1 MSTLADFDF
10 KTGAGMVGIL
20 FMSCIGLLILFISVS
35 NFVVLFMVQG
45 ERRSKEIPFGYEIK
59 YIYRV
64 GVLVWIA
71 LLVCISSWK
80 TIIRNPF
87 EALKVRE

>member
-1 MSTLADFDF
+1 
-10 KTGAGMVGIL
+10 MVGIL
-20 FMSCIGLLILFISVS
+20 FMSCIGLFS

-64 GVLVWIA
+64 GDIGLDCFA
-71 LLVCISSWK
+71 CLYK
-80 TIIRNPF
+80 
-87 EALKVRE
+87 

>member
-1 MSTLADFDF
+1 MI
-10 KTGAGMVGIL
+10 GIL
-20 FMSCIGLLILFISVS
+20 FMSCIGILILFIAVS
-35 NFVVLFMVQG
+35 NFVALLWYKGKDILKKFLLG
-45 ERRSKEIPFGYEIK
+45 LRLN
-59 YIYRV
+59 IYTLS

-87 EALKVRE
+87 EALKAGE

>member
-1 MSTLADFDF
+1 
-10 KTGAGMVGIL
+10 MVG
-20 FMSCIGLLILFISVS
+20 ILFISVS

-64 GVLVWIA
+64 GGIGLDCFA
-71 LLVCISSWK
+71 CLYK
-80 TIIRNPF
+80 
-87 EALKVRE
+87 

>member
-1 MSTLADFDF
+1 
-10 KTGAGMVGIL
+10 MVGIL

-35 NFVVLFMVQG
+35 NFVLLFMVQG

-64 GVLVWIA
+64 GGIGLDCFA
-71 LLVCISSWK
+71 CLYK
-80 TIIRNPF
+80 
-87 EALKVRE
+87 

>member
-1 MSTLADFDF
+1 
-10 KTGAGMVGIL
+10 MVGIL

-45 ERRSKEIPFGYEIK
+45 ERRSKEIPFGYE
-59 YIYRV
+59 
-64 GVLVWIA
+64 VWIA

>member
-1 MSTLADFDF
+1 
-10 KTGAGMVGIL
+10 MVGIL

-64 GVLVWIA
+64 GGIGLDCFA
-71 LLVCISSWK
+71 CLYKQLENYH
-80 TIIRNPF
+80 T
-87 EALKVRE
+87 

>member
-1 MSTLADFDF
+1 
-10 KTGAGMVGIL
+10 MVGIL

-64 GVLVWIA
+64 GGIDF
-71 LLVCISSWK
+71 IYF
-80 TIIRNPF
+80 PF
-87 EALKVRE
+87 YHKKDDKFTEGNK

>member
-1 MSTLADFDF
+1 
-10 KTGAGMVGIL
+10 MVGIL

-59 YIYRV
+59 YTV
-64 GVLVWIA
+64 SGVLVWIA

-87 EALKVRE
+87 EALKAGE

>member
-1 MSTLADFDF
+1 
-10 KTGAGMVGIL
+10 
-20 FMSCIGLLILFISVS
+20 VS
-35 NFVVLFMVQG
+35 
-45 ERRSKEIPFGYEIK
+45 
-59 YIYRV
+59 

>member
-1 MSTLADFDF
+1 
-10 KTGAGMVGIL
+10 MVGIL

-59 YIYRV
+59 YTYRV
-64 GVLVWIA
+64 GGIGLDCFA
-71 LLVCISSWK
+71 CLYK
-80 TIIRNPF
+80 
-87 EALKVRE
+87 

>member
-1 MSTLADFDF
+1 
-10 KTGAGMVGIL
+10 MVGIL

-45 ERRSKEIPFGYEIK
+45 ERRSKEIPFEYEIK

-64 GVLVWIA
+64 GDIGLDCFA
-71 LLVCISSWK
+71 CLYK
-80 TIIRNPF
+80 
-87 EALKVRE
+87 

>member
-1 MSTLADFDF
+1 
-10 KTGAGMVGIL
+10 MVGIL

-64 GVLVWIA
+64 RGYWSG
-71 LLVCISSWK
+71 LLCLFV
-80 TIIRNPF
+80 
-87 EALKVRE
+87 

>member
-1 MSTLADFDF
+1 
-10 KTGAGMVGIL
+10 MVGIL

-45 ERRSKEIPFGYEIK
+45 ERRSNEN
-59 YIYRV
+59 IYTV
-64 GVLVWIA
+64 SGVLVWIA

-87 EALKVRE
+87 EALKAGE

>member
-1 MSTLADFDF
+1 
-10 KTGAGMVGIL
+10 MVGIL

-59 YIYRV
+59 YIYRII
-64 GVLVWIA
+64 G
-71 LLVCISSWK
+71 K
-80 TIIRNPF
+80 TKCERCKKRNVKIR
-87 EALKVRE
+87 V